1 MSTARLD
8 LERLFN
14 HSKREIEK
22 ILETR
27 IRELLIEKYGGV
39 KGGVKFT
46 EIASMISDTLLV
58 DPTRYRNIREYIS
71 ALKVYTL
78 GSVFLAKAMDVLSGD
93 KEFEKI
99 LDFLNKAIR
108 AISISAPDGNIL
120 LLYNELSRLIEKELD
135 LETANRILLAAIFEY
150 MNTVLKAISIKALSQ
165 PERELL
171 SKSIVSIIKS
181 YKTHLVPLELIYRSF
196 NIPIS
201 YKDFVKLI
209 TEISEASTEVILF
222 DVRGKKW
229 ATTKEKLEMV
239 INDVKS
245 LAKSLGEIDAKT
257 VSMRLPDI
265 PRELIPIIF
274 KRINALDKD
283 YIVKRKPKLFGK
295 LVLVHYPH
303 EPEAFAAR
311 ILEEGIQ
318 EFRKLKETLKR

>member
-1 MSTARLD
+1 MSMARLD

-27 IRELLIEKYGGV
+27 IRELLIEKYGAV
-39 KGGVKFT
+39 KGGAKFT
-46 EIASMISDTLLV
+46 EIASMVSDALLV

-71 ALKVYTL
+71 ALKVYAL
-78 GSVFLAKAMDVLSGD
+78 GSVFLAKAMDVLSRD
-93 KEFEKI
+93 KESDKI

-108 AISISAPDGNIL
+108 AISISAPNGNIL
-120 LLYNELSRLIEKELD
+120 LLYNEISKLIEEELD

-150 MNTVLKAISIKALSQ
+150 MNTVLKAISVKALSQ
-165 PERELL
+165 PEKELL

-181 YKTHLVPLELIYRSF
+181 YKTYLVPLELIYKSF

-201 YKDFVKLI
+201 YKDFVRLI

-222 DVRGKKW
+222 DVKGKKW
-229 ATTKEKLEMV
+229 ATTKEKLEKV
-239 INDVKS
+239 IEEIKL
-245 LAKSLGEIDAKT
+245 LARSLGEVNVEAIT
-257 VSMRLPDI
+257 MRLPDI
-265 PRELIPIIF
+265 PKELIPIIF
-274 KRINALDKD
+274 RRIDALDRD
-283 YIVKRKPKLFGK
+283 YIVKRKPRIFGK

-303 EPEAFAAR
+303 EPEAFARR

-318 EFRKLKETLKR
+318 DFRKLKELLKR